1 MWQFVYHL
9 ASMIFDVLEIV
20 SVHRCHSLPC
30 YAIRRCKHHWTQV
43 CPNRRKKK
51 ECGRSCWNTP
61 PKNPTWF
68 SMFECGWCESLGS
81 PPPPHHH
88 LVVSISC
95 GRYQCYR
102 RAIQYMW
109 QFVYHLASMIFDVL
123 EIVSVHRC
131 HSLPCY
137 AIRRCKH
144 HWTQVCPNRRK
155 KKECGR
161 SCWNTPPKNPTYLY
175 TCFYPIFSNTLL
187 CVTVNGVPL
196 IGSFWNEFSSATS
209 CWCFE
214 GLDILEAHWIC
225 QFFHLPRRM
234 QDWYARRMRSMLTYI
249 DMITCLSRNIWQHI
263 HCADICLH

>member
-1 MWQFVYHL
+1 MPWKPRKSPISKMQVVLIQVNSDFRVALPLMQRLTSDVALLHDDSYKSIAHDQWHGMGWQLLEMTWSLSHQNVSWHQT
-9 ASMIFDVLEIV
+9 AADRVCNHAFDWLCAFI
-20 SVHRCHSLPC
+20 LLLKLF
-30 YAIRRCKHHWTQV
+30 Y
-43 CPNRRKKK
+43 
-51 ECGRSCWNTP
+51 GY
-61 PKNPTWF
+61 
-68 SMFECGWCESLGS
+68 L
-81 PPPPHHH
+81 
-88 LVVSISC
+88 
-95 GRYQCYR
+95 
-102 RAIQYMW
+102 
-109 QFVYHLASMIFDVL
+109 
-123 EIVSVHRC
+123 
-131 HSLPCY
+131 
-137 AIRRCKH
+137 
-144 HWTQVCPNRRK
+144 
-155 KKECGR
+155 
-161 SCWNTPPKNPTYLY
+161 YLY